1 MIIDAIG
8 FVYDEY
14 VKMVNHPHFREYMKM
29 VNHPH
34 SQSGL
39 GNL

>member
-14 VKMVNHPHFREYMKM
+14 VKMVNHPH
-29 VNHPH
+29 
-34 SQSGL
+34 SQSEL